1 MEVWTLDH
9 PEHGLLELR
18 QGFDAEF
25 LAEDPDWPRPT
36 SAGQD
41 AWSQDSQPDAS
52 GQDAPRQNAA
62 PSHGEGT
69 LEAGRHD
76 EASEPS
82 SGSGTRK
89 IHGERA
95 PLDAS
100 YARRVRARMKNPP
113 LRLQVRIDGEVT
125 GRYPRTGVD
134 EIRLKNPR
142 TDEDGWS
149 TYGSDAGSSRRK
161 LKIQSSMLG
170 DILSVQLRE
179 DSSVVEFDPP
189 AGSRGAKRQAAMEA
203 SSVKRILYPL
213 MGGLGKAG
221 LAIFFL
227 VVFPLLAQLLPDIE
241 LDLPEFRMPQIHL
254 PVPVFPQIHLP
265 VPHLP
270 EWNIDFPP
278 LPGWLVTILEYDQV
292 WKPVLIGLVIGVIA
306 VRNHRKSQR
315 QKAEWAAKKQ
325 APAEEIPTEDGQA
338 EDEASPAV
346 SPRPEKTAV
355 G

>member
-9 PEHGLLELR
+9 PVHGLLEVR

-25 LAEDPDWPRPT
+25 LAEDPGWPGPT
-36 SAGQD
+36 SAEQD
-41 AWSQDSQPDAS
+41 ARS
-52 GQDAPRQNAA
+52 QDAPPDAA
-62 PSHGEGT
+62 VQTGTPSPGEAT
-69 LEAGRHD
+69 SEAGGQA
-76 EASEPS
+76 EAREPS
-82 SGSGTRK
+82 SGSRGRRG
-89 IHGERA
+89 HGERA

-100 YARRVRARMKNPP
+100 YAQRVRARLKNPP

-142 TDEDGWS
+142 TDKGGWS
-149 TYGSDAGSSRRK
+149 LFGSSAGSSPRR
-161 LKIQSSMLG
+161 LKIQSNMLD

-179 DSSVVEFDPP
+179 GSSVVEFDPP
-189 AGSRGAKRQAAMEA
+189 AGSRGAKRQAAMD
-203 SSVKRILYPL
+203 SSSLKRLLYPL
-213 MGGLGKAG
+213 MGGFGKAG

-227 VVFPLLAQLLPDIE
+227 VVFPLLARLLPDIE

-265 VPHLP
+265 VPKLP
-270 EWNIDFPP
+270 EWSFDLPL

-292 WKPVLIGLVIGVIA
+292 WKPILIGLVIGVIA
-306 VRNHRKSQR
+306 VRNHRTSQR
-315 QKAEWAAKKQ
+315 QKAEWAATK
-325 APAEEIPTEDGQA
+325 AGGERRPGAGR
-338 EDEASPAV
+338 DEAPPEV
-346 SPRPEKTAV
+346 SSTPEKTAV